1 MASTAPRRARQRGR
15 EGRKFRHLRSLGKR
29 PSGSSPLLSPVPSM
43 QQRIL
48 WGSSR
53 VCLSNQT
60 NVQCRHEVL
69 RTIFRRTL
77 GSKSL
82 GMNFISC
89 IAVIYFLLSLKDP
102 WISNCPVCSKVSV
115 SILAA
120 WPILFSTFFLFP
132 SLRILHYPLQQASL
146 TPLNLLVSSAGH
158 LSTSSPYLQL
168 RFDRFWGPPSN
179 LLQ

>member
-1 MASTAPRRARQRGR
+1 MPSHLLIVFLST
-15 EGRKFRHLRSLGKR
+15 
-29 PSGSSPLLSPVPSM
+29 SM
-43 QQRIL
+43 VKIFMSQSTWMII
-48 WGSSR
+48 SNIAI
-53 VCLSNQT
+53 CLP
-60 NVQCRHEVL
+60 
-69 RTIFRRTL
+69 IFRRTL

-168 RFDRFWGPPSN
+168 KTIVFSIFNSEKHPCELTYFSPAAA
-179 LLQ
+179 